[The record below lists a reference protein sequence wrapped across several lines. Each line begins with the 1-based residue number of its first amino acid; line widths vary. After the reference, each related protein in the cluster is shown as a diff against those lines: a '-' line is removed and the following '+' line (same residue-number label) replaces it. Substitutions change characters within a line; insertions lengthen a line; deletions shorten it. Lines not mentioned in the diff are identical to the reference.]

1 MPLTNLRKLLFLL
14 PIFLVSNFI
23 SAQDGTIL
31 GRSEL
36 VSAPNMQVELLSSA
50 QSVTPGDTF
59 TIALRM
65 LPDTDWH
72 FYWENPGDTGLP
84 TKVAWQD
91 NQELQY
97 SELLWPTPSRADY
110 LGFINY
116 GYYGETLLLTEVTVP
131 QGSPVGETLA
141 IEAKADWLV
150 CEEVCIPGRATL
162 NLNVEVSNTT
172 QASVWSEQI
181 SQAYDKI
188 PESLGQLAGGYRV
201 DNGFSVAVELP
212 QQFQSYRPVEFFPL
226 TQKLVDNLPI
236 PSFSA
241 DDSSASLIISTQNAI
256 DVLEYPESFEGLL
269 VLEDFNANQVAF
281 KFSVLADSSV
291 FSGSSSASADMSFLA
306 ILLFALVGG
315 LILNLM
321 PCVLPVLSLKVM
333 HLVEE
338 REASSRKVQGIA
350 YTLGVVLSFLLIAGI
365 MLGLRA
371 AGEGIGW
378 GFQLQSPL
386 FIGALTYIVFILGL
400 SLSGFLELGASLT
413 RLGNFGTKFNGPISG
428 SFMTGALATVV
439 ATPCTA
445 PFMGTAM
452 GVAVTMSAPLALL
465 VFATLGFGLAL
476 PFLIVAFVPAFA
488 NALPRPG
495 QWMVTLK
502 ELLAFPL
509 YLTAIWL
516 LWVFANQ
523 TGVDQLAALLSGLV
537 LIVFGIWVLRSN
549 QSGNRLAFAAA
560 IGIWLGAIAILPNV
574 ATTNSGNGIEKV
586 PYSEQ
591 ALASA
596 RANDQPVFVNMT
608 ADWCITCKVNERVA
622 LRNGEVEQLF
632 ADEGILYLEGDW
644 TNSDESITRVL
655 ENFNRNG
662 VPLYLV
668 YRPGVSEP
676 EVLPQV
682 LTPSIMLDAFAG

>member
-1 MPLTNLRKLLFLL
+1 MPLPNLKKYFLLSLFL
-14 PIFLVSNFI
+14 ISNLVI
-23 SAQDGTIL
+23 AQDDVRI

-36 VSAPNMQVELLSSA
+36 VDAPNMQVELLSSA
-50 QSVTPGDTF
+50 QSVAPGDTF
-59 TIALRM
+59 TLALRM
-65 LPDTDWH
+65 LPDADWH

-84 TKVAWQD
+84 TKIEWQD
-91 NQELQY
+91 SQGLQY

-131 QGSPVGETLA
+131 QDSPIGETLA

-162 NLNVEVSNTT
+162 NLNLEVSDFT
-172 QASVWSEQI
+172 QASAWSGQI
-181 SQAYDKI
+181 SQAYEKI
-188 PESLGQLAGGYRV
+188 PEDLGRLAGGYRV
-201 DNGFSVAVELP
+201 DNGFFVAVELP
-212 QQFQSYRPVEFFPL
+212 QQFQSYRPIEFYPL
-226 TQKLVDNLPI
+226 TQNLVDNLPI
-236 PSFSA
+236 PTFSA
-241 DDSSASLIISTQNAI
+241 DDNSASLIISTQNAI

-269 VLEDFNANQVAF
+269 ILEDFNANQVAF
-281 KFSVLADSSV
+281 NFSVLADPVV
-291 FSGSSSASADMSFLA
+291 FSDGSAGGNMSFLA
-306 ILLFALVGG
+306 ILLFALLGG

-338 REASSRKVQGIA
+338 REAANRKIQGIA

-378 GFQLQSPL
+378 GFQLQSPI

-413 RLGNFGTKFNGPISG
+413 RLGNFGTKFNGPVSG

-465 VFATLGFGLAL
+465 VFATLGLGLAL
-476 PFLIVAFVPAFA
+476 PFLIVAFVPGFA
-488 NALPRPG
+488 NALPKPG

-523 TGVDQLAALLSGLV
+523 TNVDQLAVLLTGLV

-549 QSGNRLAFAAA
+549 RSGNRLAFAAA
-560 IGIWLGAIAILPNV
+560 IFVWIGAIAILPNV
-574 ATTNSGNGIEKV
+574 ANTNSASGIEKV
-586 PYSEQ
+586 AYSEQ

-632 ADEGILYLEGDW
+632 ADEDILYLEGDW
-644 TNSDESITRVL
+644 TNSDESITKVL
-655 ENFNRNG
+655 ENFDRNG

-682 LTPSIMLDAFAG
+682 LTPSIMLDAFTG